1 MQNIWNI
8 ENKSLLE
15 RLKKDV
21 LSGPTLARP
30 HSSRRFYIKT
40 DCSKDVLREV
50 FLQAYDSEESRKSD
64 GKENDRGKCEFDKSI
79 EGMRL
84 RPMYFISRSKVP
96 PLENSRHSFVG

>member
-64 GKENDRGKCEFDKSI
+64 GKENDRGKCEFYKSLEVMHI
-79 EGMRL
+79 G
-84 RPMYFISRSKVP
+84 PISFISRLTV
-96 PLENSRHSFVG
+96 